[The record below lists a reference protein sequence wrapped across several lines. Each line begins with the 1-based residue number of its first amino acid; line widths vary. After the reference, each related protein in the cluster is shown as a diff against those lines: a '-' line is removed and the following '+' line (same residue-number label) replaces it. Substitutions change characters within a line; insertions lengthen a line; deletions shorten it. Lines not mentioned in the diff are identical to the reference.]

1 MNKTKATQ
9 KRDFLCFKS
18 ICKTSLLILA
28 FAIGTTNTLAQKQI
42 SPGVEVSQTETGGK
56 SITLNLKN
64 TDIQAFI
71 SAISEITGRNFVVD
85 PRVKGQVTVISAA
98 PTSPDAIYDVFLSVL
113 KVHGFTAVD
122 SGEVTKVVP
131 EVGART
137 EGSSAVLT
145 RAATLNENIVT
156 AVVPIRFINPAELVP
171 ILRPLLPQEAHL
183 AATATSNAIVIADTA
198 TNVDRIS
205 RIIKKLDRDNTE
217 DIEIIALEHADA
229 ETLVGTIQGTAA
241 REGQAQSKLVL
252 TADPRTNSILLGGPV
267 ASRVRIREL
276 IMQLDV
282 PSITE
287 GELIEVIYLR
297 YANAA
302 DIVPVLQAIGQ
313 QAQQGARAR
322 PRNRNQQQAA
332 AAAPQGGVIGG
343 SGNFQVQA
351 DEATNALIV
360 QAEPA
365 LMTKIKKVI
374 NGLDIRRAQVLVE
387 GIVAEV
393 STIKADELG
402 VQWKTNLPDT
412 GVVGGTLFQGSASG
426 AIDSPF
432 DSTDGPGFLP
442 GLTLGYL
449 TGGDLRTL
457 IRALAG
463 DQSTNVLSTPTLMT
477 LDNAEAEI
485 VVGQNVPFI
494 TGQFTNNTTTPDN
507 PFQTIERQDV
517 GIVLKVKPQINE
529 GDALTL
535 EIEQEVSSVNSDTS
549 GADLI
554 TNKRSIKT
562 TVLVDDRETIVLGG
576 LIEDDVRE
584 NEQKVPLI
592 GDIPIIGNFFK
603 NTRSDFTKTN
613 LMVFLRPTII
623 RDQQTSKSLTRER
636 YIDIREKQEAQEKD
650 QFFLREDGPLLPA
663 LDGLID

>member
-1 MNKTKATQ
+1 MTKTTQ
-9 KRDFLCFKS
+9 KRDFFSCDKLRPFASLIFLCCLS
-18 ICKTSLLILA
+18 
-28 FAIGTTNTLAQKQI
+28 LAQATFAQKTI
-42 SPGVEVSQTETGGK
+42 SPGVEVADSESGGK

-113 KVHGFTAVD
+113 KVHGFSAID
-122 SGEVTKVVP
+122 SGEVTKIVP

-137 EGSSAVLT
+137 EGTGAVVT
-145 RAATLNENIVT
+145 RAANLNENIVT

-183 AATATSNAIVIADTA
+183 AATASSNALVIADTA

-205 RIIKKLDRDNTE
+205 RIIRQLDRDNTDE
-217 DIEIIALEHADA
+217 IEIITLQHASADTMVA
-229 ETLVGTIQGTAA
+229 TLQSAA
-241 REGQAQSKLVL
+241 AKEGQPGPSKLIL
-252 TADPRTNSILLGGPV
+252 IADTRTNSILLGGPT
-267 ASRVRIREL
+267 ATRIRLREL
-276 IMQLDV
+276 ILQLDV
-282 PSITE
+282 PGTTE

-302 DIVPVLQAIGQ
+302 DILPVLQSIGQ
-313 QAQQGARAR
+313 QAQQGGATRAQ
-322 PRNRNQQQAA
+322 PRNRGQQQAA
-332 AAAPQGGVIGG
+332 PAPVRRGTGVN
-343 SGNFQVQA
+343 NFQVQA

-360 QAEPA
+360 QAEPS
-365 LMTKIKKVI
+365 LMLKIKKVI
-374 NGLDIRRAQVLVE
+374 AGLDIRRAQVLVE

-412 GVVGGTLFQGSASG
+412 GVVGGTLFQGNASG

-432 DSTDGPGFLP
+432 DLTDGPGFLP

-449 TGGDLRTL
+449 TSGDLRTL

-494 TGQFTNNTTTPDN
+494 TGQFTNDATTPDN

-562 TVLVDDRETIVLGG
+562 TVLVDDREVIVLGG

-584 NEQKVPLI
+584 NEQKIPLI
-592 GDIPIIGNFFK
+592 GDIPLIGNFFK

-623 RDQQTSKSLTRER
+623 RDQQTSKALTQQR
-636 YIDIREKQEAQEKD
+636 YIDIREKQQLQEKD
-650 QFFLREDGPLLPA
+650 HFFLREEGPVLPA
-663 LDGLID
+663 LDGLIE